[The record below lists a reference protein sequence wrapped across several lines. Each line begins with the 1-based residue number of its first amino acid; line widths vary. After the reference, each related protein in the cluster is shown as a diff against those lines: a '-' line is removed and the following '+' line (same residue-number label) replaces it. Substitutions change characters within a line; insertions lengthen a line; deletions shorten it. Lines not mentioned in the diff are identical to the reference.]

1 MSEHEKFA
9 WASLVASVAVWA
21 FFGMRL
27 TDGGQVVEVG
37 VRHLVWTYVATVVL
51 MPATHCLAST
61 WHRCRRSCSR

>member
-37 VRHLVWTYVATVVL
+37 VRHLVWTYVAMVVL
-51 MPATHCLAST
+51 MPATHSLAST